1 VEYFDVPGLAG
12 KAVKVAHV
20 IIGLNV
26 GGAELM
32 LKRLVESHSAQS
44 EIEHVVISLT
54 DQGVLGEQLSKQGI
68 AVYCLGMTSIA
79 KGPVVFIKLRKLLQ
93 QLRPDIVHTWMYHA
107 DLLGGL
113 AARSSGFRNVV
124 WCIRSTDIRKG
135 GSKVTVLIRKLCAWL
150 SNWVPRVIVCAADAS
165 RKIHEGIGYSPS
177 KMQVIPNG
185 FKRENPFTP
194 SNADINIRDQLGIS
208 QHCKVVISVGR
219 FNPVKDHK
227 TFIEAAGKVASHCGD
242 VRFLLVGRDLD
253 HSNEQLTSMID
264 KTGYPEAFRLLGE
277 RSDVPVCLQASDV
290 FCLHSVTEG
299 FPNVLGEAM
308 AVGLP
313 CVTTDVGD
321 AAYLLDQIEWVVPA
335 ADKDKLADKLNKM
348 LSLSEVERK
357 AFGQTAAFRIRE
369 NFTMDIISRRYSDLY
384 TLILDSELPLRL
396 D

>member
-1 VEYFDVPGLAG
+1 
-12 KAVKVAHV
+12 
-20 IIGLNV
+20 
-26 GGAELM
+26 
-32 LKRLVESHSAQS
+32 
-44 EIEHVVISLT
+44 
-54 DQGVLGEQLSKQGI
+54 
-68 AVYCLGMTSIA
+68 
-79 KGPVVFIKLRKLLQ
+79 
-93 QLRPDIVHTWMYHA
+93 
-107 DLLGGL
+107 
-113 AARSSGFRNVV
+113 
-124 WCIRSTDIRKG
+124 
-135 GSKVTVLIRKLCAWL
+135 
-150 SNWVPRVIVCAADAS
+150 
-165 RKIHEGIGYSPS
+165 
-177 KMQVIPNG
+177 
-185 FKRENPFTP
+185 
-194 SNADINIRDQLGIS
+194 
-208 QHCKVVISVGR
+208 
-219 FNPVKDHK
+219 
-227 TFIEAAGKVASHCGD
+227 
-242 VRFLLVGRDLD
+242 
-253 HSNEQLTSMID
+253 MID

-384 TLILDSELPLRL
+384 ASILDSELPLRL